1 MALRTHQN
9 EESRSVSSR
18 TNGRL
23 VKFDRPGPPVRRVPL
38 ALARRF
44 FQICTTAAAES
55 VAEADL
61 TPLEFA
67 VMAYINEDIG
77 EPDIDLTS
85 LAERVGIDRN
95 NASLLVERLVSK
107 GLVDRREHAE
117 DRRVRL
123 LRLTSRGEKLHRRL
137 YPQATAGQQRIL
149 ASLKPAERELLLDL
163 LVRVIEGNEAYARPG
178 AGRRKPSRVDHHV
191 QTKHEGNH
199 A

>member
-1 MALRTHQN
+1 MALRRHQSK
-9 EESRSVSSR
+9 ESISVSTR
-18 TNGRL
+18 TKGRL
-23 VKFDRPGPPVRRVPL
+23 VKFECPGPPVRRVPL

-85 LAERVGIDRN
+85 LAERIGIDRN

-107 GLVDRREHAE
+107 GLIDRREHDE

-123 LRLTSRGEKLHRRL
+123 LRLTSGGEKLHRRL
-137 YPQATAGQQRIL
+137 YPRATAGQQRIL

-163 LVRVIEGNEAYARPG
+163 LVRVIESNLTLARPG
-178 AGRRKPSRVDHHV
+178 TGRRKRGSSRSISDK
-191 QTKHEGNH
+191 T
-199 A
+199 

>member
-1 MALRTHQN
+1 MSPKRK
-9 EESRSVSSR
+9 ESISVSPR
-18 TNGRL
+18 TKASL
-23 VKFDRPGPPVRRVPL
+23 LKFERPVPPVRRVPL

-67 VMAYINEDIG
+67 VMAYVNEDVG

-85 LAERVGIDRN
+85 LAERIGIDRN

-107 GLVDRREHAE
+107 GLVDRREHE
-117 DRRVRL
+117 QDRRVRL

-137 YPQATAGQQRIL
+137 YPQASAGQQHIL

-163 LVRVIEGNEAYARPG
+163 LVRVIESNLTLARPG
-178 AGRRKPSRVDHHV
+178 TGRRKRGSSPSFSEK
-191 QTKHEGNH
+191 T
-199 A
+199 

>member
-1 MALRTHQN
+1 MAPHQSESISVALRTK
-9 EESRSVSSR
+9 
-18 TNGRL
+18 GRL
-23 VKFDRPGPPVRRVPL
+23 VKFERPGPPVRRVPL

-44 FQICTTAAAES
+44 LQICTTAAAES

-107 GLVDRREHAE
+107 GLGVFGCCGLRPVGRSCIADFTP
-117 DRRVRL
+117 RL
-123 LRLTSRGEKLHRRL
+123 LPGSSASSRR
-137 YPQATAGQQRIL
+137 
-149 ASLKPAERELLLDL
+149 
-163 LVRVIEGNEAYARPG
+163 
-178 AGRRKPSRVDHHV
+178 
-191 QTKHEGNH
+191 
-199 A
+199 

>member
-163 LVRVIEGNEAYARPG
+163 LVRVIESNLTLARPG
-178 AGRRKPSRVDHHV
+178 TGRRKRGSSPSVSG
-191 QTKHEGNH
+191 KI
-199 A
+199 

>member
-1 MALRTHQN
+1 MAPHQSESISVALRTK
-9 EESRSVSSR
+9 
-18 TNGRL
+18 GRL
-23 VKFDRPGPPVRRVPL
+23 VKFERPGPPVRRIPL

-44 FQICTTAAAES
+44 LQICTTAAAES

-123 LRLTSRGEKLHRRL
+123 LRLTSRGEKLH
-137 YPQATAGQQRIL
+137 PQATAGQQRIL

-163 LVRVIEGNEAYARPG
+163 LVRVIESNLSLARPG
-178 AGRRKPSRVDHHV
+178 TGRRKRGSSPSISGK
-191 QTKHEGNH
+191 T
-199 A
+199 

>member
-1 MALRTHQN
+1 MAPHQSESISVALRTK
-9 EESRSVSSR
+9 
-18 TNGRL
+18 GRL
-23 VKFDRPGPPVRRVPL
+23 VKFERPGPPVRRVPL

-44 FQICTTAAAES
+44 LQICTTAAAES
-55 VAEADL
+55 VAEALL
-61 TPLEFA
+61 TPSEFA
-67 VMAYINEDIG
+67 VMAYINGDVG

-163 LVRVIEGNEAYARPG
+163 LVRVIESNLSLARPG
-178 AGRRKPSRVDHHV
+178 TGRRKRGSSPSISGK
-191 QTKHEGNH
+191 T
-199 A
+199 

>member
-1 MALRTHQN
+1 MALRTHQ
-9 EESRSVSSR
+9 SKKSISASTR
-18 TNGRL
+18 TKGRL
-23 VKFDRPGPPVRRVPL
+23 VKFERPGPPVRRVPL

-55 VAEADL
+55 VADADL

-85 LAERVGIDRN
+85 LAERIGIDRN

-107 GLVDRREHAE
+107 GLVDRREHDE

-123 LRLTSRGEKLHRRL
+123 LRLTSGGEKLHRRL
-137 YPQATAGQQRIL
+137 YPQANAGQQRIL

-163 LVRVIEGNEAYARPG
+163 LVRIIESNLTLARPG
-178 AGRRKPSRVDHHV
+178 TGRRKRGSSRPISDK
-191 QTKHEGNH
+191 T
-199 A
+199 

>member
-1 MALRTHQN
+1 MALRTHQSK
-9 EESRSVSSR
+9 ESISVSTR
-18 TNGRL
+18 TKGRL
-23 VKFDRPGPPVRRVPL
+23 VKFERPGPPVRRVPL

-85 LAERVGIDRN
+85 LAERIGIDRN
-95 NASLLVERLVSK
+95 NASLLVDRLVSK
-107 GLVDRREHAE
+107 GLIDRREHDE

-123 LRLTSRGEKLHRRL
+123 LRLTSGGEKLHRRL
-137 YPQATAGQQRIL
+137 YPRATAGQQRIL

-163 LVRVIEGNEAYARPG
+163 LVRVIESNLTLARPG
-178 AGRRKPSRVDHHV
+178 TGRRKRGSSRSNSD
-191 QTKHEGNH
+191 K